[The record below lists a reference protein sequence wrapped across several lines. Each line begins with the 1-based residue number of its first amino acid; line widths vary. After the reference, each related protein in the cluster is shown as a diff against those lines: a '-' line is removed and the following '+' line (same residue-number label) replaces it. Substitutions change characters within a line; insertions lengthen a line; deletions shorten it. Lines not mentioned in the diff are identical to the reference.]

1 MFALVLAALLWD
13 GPEARLSAVEVAGAT
28 LAEPFGVGHAADGS
42 LWVVEM
48 AGNRVRR
55 VEKSGRV
62 STVVEG
68 LKGPHSIA
76 VGPGG
81 LLYIADTNNHRVLKY
96 DPASG
101 TTTPFAGTGA
111 KGFAG
116 DGGPASAAEFG
127 AIYSV
132 AFDPKGA
139 SMVVA
144 DLDNRRVRAIDM
156 ASGLVRTVAG
166 DGSKGVPRDGSEAA
180 RSPLVDPRAAALDG
194 AGNLYIAERGG
205 HALRVVDASG
215 RIRTVVGTGKAG
227 GTGDGGPGIA
237 ATLNGPK
244 HLAIDRDG
252 GVLIADT
259 ENHAIR
265 KFLPADGTITR
276 VAGTGVR
283 GLGRAAGSPKG
294 VALDRPHGVSVAA
307 DGTLY
312 IADSDNGRILRV
324 DR

>member
-116 DGGPASAAEFG
+116 DGGP
-127 AIYSV
+127 
-132 AFDPKGA
+132 
-139 SMVVA
+139 
-144 DLDNRRVRAIDM
+144 
-156 ASGLVRTVAG
+156 
-166 DGSKGVPRDGSEAA
+166 
-180 RSPLVDPRAAALDG
+180 
-194 AGNLYIAERGG
+194 
-205 HALRVVDASG
+205 
-215 RIRTVVGTGKAG
+215 
-227 GTGDGGPGIA
+227 GIA